1 MEKYFE
7 KFLKDNK
14 ENFQLSRI
22 GNIFYH
28 AYKEGFDRK
37 DYNFLIKIFSDMG
50 IDTEPARENLFINN
64 LSDILDSISYDIGDT
79 KITFDRL
86 FDYIE
91 LTKNCGLSNQEVREI
106 VMQMNGKLNYVV
118 ENNLIYISLT

>member
-1 MEKYFE
+1 MQKYFE
-7 KFLKDNK
+7 KFLKENK
-14 ENFQLSRI
+14 ENFQLGRI

-50 IDTEPARENLFINN
+50 IDTKLARENLFINN
-64 LSDILDSISYDIGDT
+64 LSTILDGISYDVGDT

-91 LTKNCGLSNQEVREI
+91 LTKNFGLSHQEIREI